1 MAVTDYLNLNEIQK
15 DALGEIGNIG
25 SGNAASALSAMIG
38 QAINIDVPKVEI
50 LNFDDSVN
58 LLGGP
63 EEIVSAVLVTLGG
76 DITGMMLFI
85 QEKDFLDNLL
95 ETLIGTG
102 INSFEELDEMGV
114 SAVMEMGNILLSN
127 YVNAISQM
135 TGLRIEISIPFHT
148 VNMAGGVLSVP
159 AVQMAE
165 ETDYLLMIRGN
176 FVIGEKKKS
185 VRSNIFMVPDMSS
198 LNKVL
203 DNLGVNFDE

>member
-1 MAVTDYLNLNEIQK
+1 
-15 DALGEIGNIG
+15 
-25 SGNAASALSAMIG
+25 
-38 QAINIDVPKVEI
+38 
-50 LNFDDSVN
+50 
-58 LLGGP
+58 
-63 EEIVSAVLVTLGG
+63 
-76 DITGMMLFI
+76 MLFI
-85 QEKDFLDNLL
+85 QERDFLDSML

-102 INSFEELDEMGV
+102 INSFEELDEMGI

-127 YVNAISQM
+127 YVNAIAQM
-135 TGLRIEISIPFHT
+135 TALKIEISVPFHT

-176 FVIGEKKKS
+176 FVIDEKH

-203 DNLGVNFDE
+203 DNLGVNFDD